1 MNQNQ
6 LNASAGSSDPSANI
20 FDPVPQLSRTNR
32 LLDGQNMHLIRDNP
46 ETQVIDPR
54 F

>member
-1 MNQNQ
+1 MNTNQ
-6 LNASAGSSDPSANI
+6 LNASASSNPSANI

-32 LLDGQNMHLIRDNP
+32 LLDGQNMHQIRDNP